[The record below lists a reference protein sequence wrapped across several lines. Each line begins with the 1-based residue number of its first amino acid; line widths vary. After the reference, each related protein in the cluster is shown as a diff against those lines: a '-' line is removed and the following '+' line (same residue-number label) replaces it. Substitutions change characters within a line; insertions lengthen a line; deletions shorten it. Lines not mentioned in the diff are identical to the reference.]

1 MSIPFEQ
8 IGAKQRASEE
18 ERDSATM
25 ALIGYVEGVLES
37 DGIETLFRE
46 GVMKRVNA
54 VRQAYGL
61 KPLTFEIWSPRH
73 DRSL

>member
-8 IGAKQRASEE
+8 IGAKQRASEW
-18 ERDSATM
+18 ERDRATM
-25 ALIGYVEGVLES
+25 TLIGYVEGVLES

-46 GVMKRVNA
+46 GVKQRVNA

-61 KPLTFEIWSPRH
+61 KPLTFEIWSLTP
-73 DRSL
+73 